1 MKASRSMKR
10 LVLVTVLL
18 TSPAFNTGC
27 ILTQL
32 LGGLGGGGGLGGLLG
47 GGQPAAP
54 GATAGAPVTP
64 TAGLLP
70 GAQLPGPTS
79 NVSPR

>member
-1 MKASRSMKR
+1 MLKR
-10 LVLVTVLL
+10 WLLVTVLAI
-18 TSPAFNTGC
+18 SPAFNTGC

-47 GGQPAAP
+47 AGQPAAP
-54 GATAGAPVTP
+54 GTTAQAPVTP
-64 TAGLLP
+64 TAGPLP
-70 GAQLPGPTS
+70 TSPLLPGPTT